1 MLKEPAWVVKGAWLI
16 LTKTRLLLFWVCLVK
31 LDTPT
36 VMSSRREVLSLYR
49 RIFSLA
55 RVWRATI
62 ETDTSLER
70 QYIREE
76 ARKLFRKNKNV
87 NKIRESCR
95 AFMCVFPVAGS
106 IRDK

>member
-1 MLKEPAWVVKGAWLI
+1 M
-16 LTKTRLLLFWVCLVK
+16 FWVWLVK
-31 LDTPT
+31 LVTPT

-62 ETDTSLER
+62 EADTPLER

-87 NKIRESCR
+87 NKTRESCA
-95 AFMCVFPVAGS
+95 AFLCVFPVAGS